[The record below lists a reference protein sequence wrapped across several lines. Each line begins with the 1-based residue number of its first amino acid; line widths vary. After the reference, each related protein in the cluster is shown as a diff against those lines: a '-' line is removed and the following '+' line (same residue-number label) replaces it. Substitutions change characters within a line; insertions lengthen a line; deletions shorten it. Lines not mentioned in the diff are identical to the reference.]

1 MKKKSL
7 LFAALIAMQAVSVQA
22 AVGDQFV
29 DDGLQFT
36 VVTESESGN
45 TVNVGHIDYDY
56 TLSGDVVIPASITHD
71 GTEYS
76 VTALADN
83 AFFLCTQI
91 TSVSLPATITQI
103 GGDAFSGCNDLSA
116 INVAADNA
124 YFSSE
129 DGILFNKDK
138 TMLMACPKTKTG
150 KYEVPQSVTQLW
162 NHCFHSCRYL
172 TEIVIHE
179 GVNKIGTFAFWGC
192 SSLTTMHIPSS
203 ASITVG
209 SCLIGYCPSLESI
222 TVGENN
228 TTVCSVD
235 GVLYSKNM
243 QQLNCYP
250 PAKKGEIEIPESV
263 KIFVNLC
270 FSKNASLTSFNLP
283 VHVTQLNSCPFAACE
298 NLTEFSVDEANPSYC
313 AIDGVLFNKA
323 ATSLVQY
330 PTGRTGKYEIPD
342 GVTTIANGAFRGCR
356 LSSVVVPASV
366 TTLVNYSL
374 AYNNL
379 KSVKFMSSIP
389 PTSISN
395 TIFLQN
401 PEDMVVYV
409 PEGSLDAYQKAM
421 PFVKNF
427 EEFDDSAAIEEIS
440 SDSGKQI
447 NFNEPYE
454 VFDVNGKKMSSDLQ
468 KLSPGIYL
476 VRQKGHSSKFV
487 IR

>member
-36 VVTESESGN
+36 VLTESESGN
-45 TVNVGHIDYDY
+45 TVNVGHIDYDF

-83 AFFLCTQI
+83 AFLLCSGI
-91 TSVSLPATITQI
+91 TSINLPATITQI
-103 GGDAFSGCNDLSA
+103 GSDAFSSCYDLSA

-124 YFSSE
+124 DFCSE

-172 TEIVIHE
+172 TEIVVPE
-179 GVNKIGTFAFWGC
+179 GVTSIGTFAFLGC
-192 SSLTTMHIPSS
+192 SSLTTINIPSS
-203 ASITVG
+203 ASITVT
-209 SCLIGYCPSLESI
+209 SALLPFCSSLESV
-222 TVGENN
+222 TVGEENK
-228 TTVCSVD
+228 TVCSVD

-243 QQLNCYP
+243 VRLICYP
-250 PAKKGEIEIPESV
+250 AAKKGDVVIPESV
-263 KIFVNLC
+263 TQYGGYS
-270 FSKNASLTSFNLP
+270 FSEVAAFTSFNVP
-283 VHVTQLNSCPFAACE
+283 ARITFLNGSFPCCD
-298 NLTEFSVDEANPSYC
+298 NLTEFNVDESSAFYC
-313 AIDGVLFNKA
+313 SIDGVIFNKD
-323 ATSLVQY
+323 ATSLIQF
-330 PTGRTGKYEIPD
+330 PSARTGRYTVPEGIEGISS
-342 GVTTIANGAFRGCR
+342 NAFRGCK
-356 LSSVVVPASV
+356 LSNIVIPASV
-366 TTLVNYSL
+366 TIISPNAFNSCKKLE
-374 AYNNL
+374 
-379 KSVKFMSSIP
+379 SIRFLGATP
-389 PTSISN
+389 PTLDMSVFYF
-395 TIFLQN
+395 T

-454 VFDVNGKKMSSDLQ
+454 VFDVNGKKMSSDFQ

-476 VRQKGHSSKFV
+476 VRQNGHSTKFV
-487 IR
+487 IK